1 MLQLHHHGLPP
12 PDRSVRGARDGT
24 APSCPHPV
32 HWSPS
37 RALDGARDGAI
48 QDLEEEATGSMPL
61 ELRLPT
67 SPATRRWWGGT
78 ASTSGRREVA
88 AWRGAGGDGCV
99 CV

>member
-1 MLQLHHHGLPP
+1 MTSDTEP
-12 PDRSVRGARDGT
+12 
-24 APSCPHPV
+24 
-32 HWSPS
+32 
-37 RALDGARDGAI
+37 RAVRDGAI

-78 ASTSGRREVA
+78 ASTSRRREVA

-99 CV
+99 CVCERLCVNL